1 MRQVQQSHNLN
12 QEQNRNK
19 EVNKHQSN
27 DLSRFTRLAGGEMI
41 SGTFDTVNQIMTLG
55 DVVFDLSTQ
64 KKKGNKKE

>member
-1 MRQVQQSHNLN
+1 
-12 QEQNRNK
+12 
-19 EVNKHQSN
+19 
-27 DLSRFTRLAGGEMI
+27 MI